1 MFFFCRHPTTKK
13 ERQNTKEHEV
23 AKIRK
28 SPLNLPFKGRLF
40 GCGGGILCPCEK
52 YCRVLRCK
60 VLHLVRSCFSPAAAR
75 FFRRVAA
82 LAFAA
87 HSLRVMRT
95 RKAPWDGKKSDNKA
109 GVFAFSC
116 RLHDDAKASVG
127 SFKIVVLYMAER
139 QYIEIKCKCF
149 PINIEIFFH
158 LCYNYINILL
168 RHNVEGDI

>member
-1 MFFFCRHPTTKK
+1 
-13 ERQNTKEHEV
+13 
-23 AKIRK
+23 
-28 SPLNLPFKGRLF
+28 
-40 GCGGGILCPCEK
+40 
-52 YCRVLRCK
+52 
-60 VLHLVRSCFSPAAAR
+60 VLHLVRSYFSPTAAR

-87 HSLRVMRT
+87 HDLRVMRT
-95 RKAPWDGKKSDNKA
+95 RKALRDSKKSDNKA